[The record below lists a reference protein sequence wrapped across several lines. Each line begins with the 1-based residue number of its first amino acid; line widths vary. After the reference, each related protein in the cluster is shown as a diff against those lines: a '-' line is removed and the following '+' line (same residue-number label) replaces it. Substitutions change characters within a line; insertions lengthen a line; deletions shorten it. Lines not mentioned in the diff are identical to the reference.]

1 MNRSCPTALGV
12 AFVLLLAGTT
22 TAQTPVAPTGQTPPA
37 KEATPKAEA
46 KVKPAP
52 LTAPPSPLPKGPDEP
67 RVLTAEETER
77 RSKGSPFLAGPA
89 SDRYG
94 EAVPWSEIPEWRRTS
109 FYGVRTVAQTI
120 VYVVDCSG
128 SMAEADRIL
137 RAKAELRRSVMGLQ
151 FPQRFTVIFYN
162 THPIPMPGIALKS
175 AEAGTKDQFLS
186 WLRMI
191 EPDGGTEPRGALKTA
206 ISLNPDVIYLLSDG
220 AFPNGVVEETAQ
232 RNTRKIPIHCIDLA
246 GGSAGDHLRRIARD
260 SGGQYASRP

>member
-1 MNRSCPTALGV
+1 LKRSHPTALGV
-12 AFVLLLAGTT
+12 AFVLLVAASG
-22 TAQTPVAPTGQTPPA
+22 TAQTAVPKKAETPPA
-37 KEATPKAEA
+37 KEAAPKAEA
-46 KVKPAP
+46 RPAP
-52 LTAPPSPLPKGPDEP
+52 PVVPASPLPKGPDEP
-67 RVLTAEETER
+67 RVLTTAEMDR
-77 RSKGSPFLAGPA
+77 RAKGSPFLAGPA

-94 EAVPWSEIPEWRRTS
+94 EAVPWSEIPEWRRAS
-109 FYGVRTVAQTI
+109 FYGVRTVAQTV

-162 THPIPMPGIALKS
+162 QHPIPMPGIALKS
-175 AEAGTKDQFLS
+175 AELATKDQFLA

-191 EPDGGTEPRGALKTA
+191 EPDGGTEPRGALKIA
-206 ISLNPDVIYLLSDG
+206 LSLNPDAIYLLSDG